1 MLSRMKW
8 CRSSKT
14 INACQSFY
22 GLSRFQEFD
31 DVLRKALVLTGKAQA
46 AGLYRCGRHPD
57 QPRRRG
63 RAVILIAQ
71 NDEDNIYERVS
82 RALLNSAGVVVL
94 DYGSTDGTPYFAAEA
109 GALVVIKEPHQA
121 EEEAMAAAYR
131 AVQRFST

>member
-1 MLSRMKW
+1 M
-8 CRSSKT
+8 
-14 INACQSFY
+14 SFA
-22 GLSRFQEFD
+22 
-31 DVLRKALVLTGKAQA
+31 KALFSFLSPAKRKPRVFIDA
-46 AGLYRCGRHPD
+46 AAFDPD

-131 AVQRFST
+131 AAQRFSTYVEVGC